1 MTTDAGSPDLSP
13 QADHAAALP
22 QRSQFANIFMG
33 PNGIRAGW
41 RLLIFVVIFI
51 GLARLTGFAI
61 HHIPAVHAWEQ
72 AQPKGTMTATQG
84 IFEEGI
90 AVLMLILS
98 TLIMSKI
105 EQKTYADYNL
115 PLAEAFGKRFW
126 QGIPLGL
133 GMLSI
138 LMGLIA
144 ALHGFSIQGMALGGT
159 DALKYGVLFGVVFI
173 LVGIFEEFSFRG
185 YMQATLTS
193 GIGFWPAAI
202 VLSILFGAGHLSN
215 QGEMIYGAL
224 MAGSFGLVAAFSL
237 RRTGTIWLAI
247 GMHASW
253 DWGETYLYS
262 VPDSGMVAPGHLLNS
277 SFHGP
282 TWITGGTVGPEGSA
296 FAFVALLLWAVAIHF
311 LFPAKQ
317 TVA

>member
-1 MTTDAGSPDLSP
+1 MTTDAGSPDPSP
-13 QADHAAALP
+13 QADNTAVVP

-51 GLARLTGFAI
+51 GLGRLTGFTL
-61 HHIPAVHAWEQ
+61 HRIPAIHAWEE
-72 AQPKGTMTATQG
+72 AQSKGTLTAVHG
-84 IFEEGI
+84 IFDEG
-90 AVLMLILS
+90 VGVLILIVS
-98 TLIMSKI
+98 ALIMSKI
-105 EQKTYADYNL
+105 EKKTFADYSL
-115 PLAEAFGKRFW
+115 PLTEAFGKRFW

-133 GMLSI
+133 AMLSI
-138 LMGLIA
+138 LMGIIA
-144 ALHGFSIQGMALGGT
+144 ALHGFSISGFALGG
-159 DALKYGVLFGVVFI
+159 AAAVKSGLLFGIMFV

-193 GIGFWPAAI
+193 GIGFWPAAA

-215 QGEMIYGAL
+215 QGEMVYGAL
-224 MAGSFGLVAAFSL
+224 MAGSFGLVAALSL
-237 RRTGTIWLAI
+237 RRTGSIWFAI

-262 VPDSGMVAPGHLLNS
+262 VPDSGMVAQGHLLNS

-282 TWITGGTVGPEGSA
+282 TWMTGGTVGPEGSV
-296 FAFVALLLWAVAIHF
+296 FAFVVLLLWAVAIHF

-317 TVA
+317 TAA

>member
-1 MTTDAGSPDLSP
+1 MTIDAGSPELPP
-13 QADHAAALP
+13 QGENAAALTP
-22 QRSQFANIFMG
+22 RSPFASIFLG

-41 RLLIFVVIFI
+41 RLLIFVVIFL

-61 HHIPAVHAWEQ
+61 HHIPAVHAWEE
-72 AQPKGTMTATQG
+72 AQPKDTMTAAQG
-84 IFEEGI
+84 IFGEGI
-90 AVLMLILS
+90 GSLMLILA
-98 TLIMSKI
+98 TLIMTKI
-105 EQKTYADYNL
+105 EKKTYADYNL

-138 LMGLIA
+138 LMGIIA
-144 ALHGFSIQGMALGGT
+144 ALHGFSISGFALGG
-159 DALKYGVLFGVVFI
+159 AEAARYGALFGIVFI
-173 LVGIFEEFSFRG
+173 LVGFFEEFSFRG
-185 YMQATLTS
+185 YMQATLAS

-202 VLSILFGAGHLSN
+202 VLSILFGAGHLRN
-215 QGEMIYGAL
+215 EGEMIYGAL
-224 MAGSFGLVAAFSL
+224 MAASFGLVAALSL
-237 RRTGTIWLAI
+237 RRTGSIWFAI

-282 TWITGGTVGPEGSA
+282 AWITGGTVGPEGSA
-296 FAFVALLLWAVAIHF
+296 FAFLTLVLWAVAIHF

-317 TVA
+317 TAT